1 MQGAVNAVNKYNQL
15 RIVYGG
21 LRVHSNYTPVPD
33 V

>member
-1 MQGAVNAVNKYNQL
+1 MQGAVNAVNKYQL

-21 LRVHSNYTPVPD
+21 LRVHSNYTTVSD